1 MVAAAAAGACP
12 SLLRVCE
19 APPGPPGGGG
29 RKAPEA
35 GLPTRLP
42 PTPFPLVSPGVVP
55 LREGPWGLGVVGG
68 SGLAAVRPRQ
78 CGDADKETVFRK
90 ETGVGKRIVHI

>member
-1 MVAAAAAGACP
+1 MPLLAPGLQGSSGP
-12 SLLRVCE
+12 S
-19 APPGPPGGGG
+19 GGGG

-55 LREGPWGLGVVGG
+55 LREGPRGLGGEGG
-68 SGLAAVRPRQ
+68 SGQAAVRPRQ

-90 ETGVGKRIVHI
+90 ETGVGKWRIVHI